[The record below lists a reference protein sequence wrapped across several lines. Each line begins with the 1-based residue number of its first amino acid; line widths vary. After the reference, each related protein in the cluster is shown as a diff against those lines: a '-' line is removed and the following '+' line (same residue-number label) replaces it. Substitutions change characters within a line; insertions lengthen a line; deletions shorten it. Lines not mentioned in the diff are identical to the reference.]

1 MLLQVG
7 GLRTSYIFI
16 EDSQYIMVLEETAA
30 LAGLFTAHAIRFL
43 ADGETLY
50 PMLGVEMPDG
60 SKTLRRLVE
69 GKREVIVAESQQWL
83 AVNPENAASGVL
95 IYDGYI
101 NMEAGR
107 TDAIHIEARCY
118 GEEPVSFGIALP
130 YQTPTAGQKL
140 AFYRPKLI
148 ALQQIEQDDMQSLI
162 DAFYRG
168 VESDEKAAGIWSA
181 NLAEEN
187 DENSAA

>member
-1 MLLQVG
+1 
-7 GLRTSYIFI
+7 
-16 EDSQYIMVLEETAA
+16 MVLEETAA

-43 ADGETLY
+43 AEGEPLY

-60 SKTLRRLVE
+60 GKTLRRLVE

-83 AVNPENAASGVL
+83 AANPENAASGVL

-101 NMEAGR
+101 NMEAGT
-107 TDAIHIEARCY
+107 TDAIHIESRCY
-118 GEEPVSFGIALP
+118 GEEPVSFGIAIP
-130 YQTPTAGQKL
+130 YQAPTDGNKL

-148 ALQQIEQDDMQSLI
+148 ALQQIEQEDMQNLI

-168 VESDEKAAGIWSA
+168 VESDEKAAGIWST

-187 DENSAA
+187 DESNVG